1 MPLERCGE
9 ATCTGCG
16 ACAAACPT
24 AAITLTSG
32 EGGFAYPR
40 IDPARCVGCGAC
52 DRACPLG
59 AEEAAR
65 RPARAA
71 YAVWDRGEGRA
82 AATSG
87 GAFGAV
93 ARVVL
98 AGGGAVCAAALALP
112 EGCLRHVVVTDEA
125 GLARVRRSKYLQ
137 SETAP
142 ALREALGL
150 LRQGRTVLFVGTP
163 CQVAGWRRLTAPFGE
178 RAPACDL
185 VCGGVPSPALFAAY
199 LREEEGH
206 AGAPIADYDFRDKG
220 AGWNFPRVR
229 LTFANGRTVRRP
241 LRMDP
246 FYAAFAA
253 KLSCRLACATCPYS
267 CLGRVGDLT
276 LADCWHVASYRPDYD
291 DNRGTSLLLA
301 QTDWGERLLA
311 RLSAGE
317 AAGKVAVRPYDI
329 AHAANANAPLRH
341 PLGRSP
347 EREGFLRETL
357 AEGLPLRVAI
367 QRRLGRGWAVRAF
380 ARWWA
385 KRLLWAW
392 LRRRQ

>member
-112 EGCLRHVVVTDEA
+112 EGRLRHVVVTDEA

-150 LRQGRTVLFVGTP
+150 LRQGRTALFVGTP
-163 CQVAGWRRLTAPFGE
+163 CQVAGWRRLTAPFGD

-199 LREEEGH
+199 LREEERR
-206 AGAPIADYDFRDKG
+206 AGAPIADYDFRDKD

-229 LTFANGRTVRRP
+229 LTFANGRTVRRIP
-241 LRMDP
+241 ACDT
-246 FYAAFAA
+246 FFAA
-253 KLSCRLACATCPYS
+253 YSKKLSIRQACYECPYCS
-267 CLGRVGDLT
+267 SERTGDLT
-276 LADCWHVASYRPDYD
+276 LADCWRVATTHPQFD
-291 DNRGTSLLLA
+291 DNRGTSLVLCNTDVGQTLLGKVKA
-301 QTDWGERLLA
+301 AGQTFLGDYDLPRAIATNTPLRAKPPRPMARERVLA
-311 RLSAGE
+311 RLDAP
-317 AAGKVAVRPYDI
+317 VHAVWRI
-329 AHAANANAPLRH
+329 
-341 PLGRSP
+341 LGRKAWV
-347 EREGFLRETL
+347 RGW
-357 AEGLPLRVAI
+357 VVWWV
-367 QRRLGRGWAVRAF
+367 RRLGWF
-380 ARWWA
+380 
-385 KRLLWAW
+385 W